1 MEHAARQNSN
11 YLFCRVFIDLWG
23 WPLLFEITS
32 LLSTTLDWFMKLI
45 RCDTTNQNQEEQLV
59 RKRPSA
65 IFLWVWCWLHLT
77 RIKEDSHLHVYHC
90 DNSLD
95 YSSSALDFIT
105 AVSCDKTA
113 LKNIYSRVKTK
124 KKNLIRFVINV
135 SRFTI
140 MSLTEAWFLLL
151 TKIQPVIMRLV
162 HILKAN

>member
-90 DNSLD
+90 DNILD

-124 KKNLIRFVINV
+124 KKPDTFCNKRFQIYNNELNWSLILIADKNPACNN
-135 SRFTI
+135 
-140 MSLTEAWFLLL
+140 EACAYF
-151 TKIQPVIMRLV
+151 KS
-162 HILKAN
+162 